1 MTAEPLVPTSV
12 VAPQIKEEVLL
23 GLGRAAEPSFADS
36 NQSPWIQDVY
46 AEEDLVPKPLSKDL
60 FSVTSIS
67 PLVLNSALNA
77 TAAPFTM
84 PSTTDS
90 ATLESMPGNSYPA
103 DSFDLL
109 MESENSGLDQCDLSP
124 EKEAKVG
131 DMIDSGMM
139 DSPGFAQE
147 SCAQG
152 IPEQE
157 AFGPASPSS
166 QGHSP
171 EVLAS
176 APPISPSDTLWV
188 LSDSQLSSSTEPFDL
203 SNKKLHAHPLPSGLS
218 FDTPC
223 PAPLRSP
230 KTTAQEFDL
239 KDEKKKKRKS
249 SSPSRKGSTSPGES
263 FTQQAPPV
271 VSPSSQSVPS
281 VALLGSGL
289 NPSAK
294 PFFPS
299 FANSVED
306 GTMVQPVDSAVKGW
320 LQSALDTKLNV
331 E

>member
-1 MTAEPLVPTSV
+1 MTAEPLVPASA
-12 VAPQIKEEVLL
+12 VASQIKEEVLL
-23 GLGRAAEPSFADS
+23 DLGTAAESSFADS
-36 NQSPWIQDVY
+36 NQSPWIQEEIV
-46 AEEDLVPKPLSKDL
+46 EEDLLPKPLSEDL

-84 PSTTDS
+84 PSTTNS
-90 ATLESMPGNSYPA
+90 ATFESMPGNSYPA
-103 DSFDLL
+103 ESFDLL
-109 MESENSGLDQCDLSP
+109 MESENSGLDQGNLSQ
-124 EKEAKVG
+124 EREAKVG
-131 DMIDSGMM
+131 DVIDSGMI
-139 DSPGFAQE
+139 DSTSFAQE
-147 SCAQG
+147 SCAHG
-152 IPEQE
+152 VPEQD
-157 AFGPASPSS
+157 AFPPASPSS

-188 LSDSQLSSSTEPFDL
+188 LNDSQLSSSTESFDL
-203 SNKKLHAHPLPSGLS
+203 GNKKTQAHPLPSGLS

-239 KDEKKKKRKS
+239 KDEKTKKRKS
-249 SSPSRKGSTSPGES
+249 SSPSLKGSTSPGE
-263 FTQQAPPV
+263 TQQAPPV
-271 VSPSSQSVPS
+271 VSPSSQSAPS
-281 VALLGSGL
+281 VAVLGSGL

-299 FANSVED
+299 FANSVEE

-320 LQSALDTKLNV
+320 LQSALDTKFNV